1 MEYGQRL
8 VLRQRNVGAA
18 PDAGAPSTAA
28 CWFDAAVASG
38 AAAAGDPA
46 WGLVEGARADALVF
60 SSPSRPW
67 RDVLVAGR
75 WAVRDHRIDG
85 EARIVGAFAA
95 AMHDLWRDS

>member
-1 MEYGQRL
+1 MRKKAHSKNDAPLTRRDAIVRGA
-8 VLRQRNVGAA
+8 VGAL
-18 PDAGAPSTAA
+18 PLLGVPAGRT
-28 CWFDAAVASG
+28 
-38 AAAAGDPA
+38 
-46 WGLVEGARADALVF
+46 LDALVF